1 MSAAFTVSPKRVSM
15 RPILRCLKRAI
26 AWRSKNAIAWLLHL
40 LRFDLVANHFPS
52 SRRVLFELLLFVTRH
67 GNLLT
72 YLRYGIVGGRIAVDA
87 ASVCQLHCPSCP
99 SAGTVAKGGLVG
111 WGWLKAEQ
119 FKKFLDSNRAA
130 IRAIELSCKG
140 EIFLNPQLGK
150 ILQYAHAQKVRTTMS
165 NGVNFNHVREHVL
178 EDLVKYK
185 SSSSQFQ
192 STAPQTRQSQK
203 YRVGGDLERVIGNI
217 KKLNEYKKA
226 HKSKYPRLRWQ
237 FIVFGHNLHE
247 LRAAQDMAKSLGM
260 DFYAKPNSTTN
271 STTSYS
277 PIDESSAA
285 LVKKETGADID
296 ARTRP
301 WCFQLWLKPQVTW
314 DGQLLGCCINTW
326 SNAGNAFH
334 EGLSRVSRAS
344 GMNI

>member
-1 MSAAFTVSPKRVSM
+1 
-15 RPILRCLKRAI
+15 
-26 AWRSKNAIAWLLHL
+26 
-40 LRFDLVANHFPS
+40 
-52 SRRVLFELLLFVTRH
+52 
-67 GNLLT
+67 
-72 YLRYGIVGGRIAVDA
+72 
-87 ASVCQLHCPSCP
+87 
-99 SAGTVAKGGLVG
+99 
-111 WGWLKAEQ
+111 
-119 FKKFLDSNRAA
+119 
-130 IRAIELSCKG
+130 
-140 EIFLNPQLGK
+140 
-150 ILQYAHAQKVRTTMS
+150 MS

-178 EDLVKYK
+178 EDLVKYQV
-185 SSSSQFQ
+185 QFITV
-192 STAPQTRQSQK
+192 SIDGATNETYQK
-203 YRVGGDLERVIGNI
+203 YRVGGDLERVIANI

-237 FIVFGHNLHE
+237 FIVFGHNVHE

-285 LVKKETGADID
+285 LVKKETGTDID

-334 EGLSRVSRAS
+334 EGLSRVLKGERYEYMKDMLFGLKPPRADIPCTHCTIYKEKIFERYVNRLYQSRDPLKMIREYSRAQS
-344 GMNI
+344 NDA